1 VTEPTES
8 QARWVFDGVAYK
20 VVAASDVATRDGYG
34 YELWELGAS
43 GRGMVLEAFWDDTTG
58 LFTFTAL
65 TQEPLPFR
73 LVEQFVQSASAGVP
87 PSR

>member
-1 VTEPTES
+1 VTEPIES
-8 QARWVFDGVAYK
+8 PARWVFDGVAYE

-58 LFTFTAL
+58 QFTFTAL

-73 LVEQFVQSASAGVP
+73 LVEQFLQAASSGIP
-87 PSR
+87 PSH

>member
-1 VTEPTES
+1 VPEE
-8 QARWVFDGVAYK
+8 QNERDRWTFDGRYYE
-20 VVAASDVATRDGYG
+20 VVKASDVATRDGYG

-65 TQEPLPFR
+65 TQEPLPFG
-73 LVEQFVQSASAGVP
+73 LVQQFVTDAAAGVP
-87 PSR
+87 PSA